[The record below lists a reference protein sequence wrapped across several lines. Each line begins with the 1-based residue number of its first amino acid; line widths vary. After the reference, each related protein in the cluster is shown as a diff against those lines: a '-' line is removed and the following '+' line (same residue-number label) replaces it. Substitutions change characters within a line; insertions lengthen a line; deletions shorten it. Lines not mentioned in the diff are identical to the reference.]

1 MAKEYIKAVIENT
14 IMEEKC
20 ELEASESCDDVET
33 EGASESNSMGLRSP
47 GGPLR
52 GRSVKEFEEQ
62 LSNLKKENFNL
73 KLRIYF
79 LEERMGVNFNLDK
92 ENVVKKNV
100 ELMVEVES
108 LRKEVQEKHDLL
120 CQAVKAMEL
129 EDEEH
134 KKLVTE
140 KEEMLTECQQEIEDL
155 KTQLLDAK
163 AESEIL
169 SARTQSGASDHYAS
183 QAFSLPD
190 TPSALKELQDKIK
203 SLEEE
208 LQNEKGNSA
217 AIQIILDQND
227 TKIKS
232 LSSQLDEATKKLEY
246 RVHELEDM
254 SFQLEE
260 ARAKCQ
266 GLHKKLEEKSQ
277 IVSEL
282 SSENDEFRKRQN
294 LFSAD
299 LEKERKRYEKLRAS
313 SEQKI
318 ADLQSKLEASLAEL
332 KKSQDLVVSK
342 SPGRRL
348 GYTDADSFS
357 VQKPATSPGSP
368 SKDTN
373 LLPTLPS
380 PVVTPT
386 SSPSPSVS
394 FPFDHNLDLKQ
405 IIEQLKTERDAQH
418 QKIVKLKAEQMKA
431 CKIIKSMID
440 SKNKTDSEITTLKQ
454 QNEELARELEEVA
467 AKGDRR
473 QPESLSNENSM
484 DEQSGE
490 LIEHY
495 KALTDELDE
504 KNRILTATLKEKD
517 NQMKKLQ
524 QQYED
529 IVKKIKEKE
538 EHIVDLEFDLL
549 TVSQEKLKEKE
560 EEIERLNGIIVQRN
574 SDLQGLVNKELWE
587 KNREIEKLQKK
598 QASEIEKLRNDLT
611 TKEKQLSLIKEKIS
625 ELGIEIDIQNGGISV
640 ENNLQNE
647 LEKSEKLR
655 LEANEV
661 CAVLSRRLEELAVF
675 LDSLLKQKSV
685 LGFLGNKE
693 NKRIRHIIDQSLDL
707 SRTFT
712 MSMIINPDKSLLQ
725 LTNISSLLNDTNQ
738 SEASLLPANM
748 SLTYKS
754 HLYKK
759 DEEDNAQIIQTLRQ
773 QIINLKYELQLRDV
787 ELNKMSVCDNFTEI
801 SSEKDDEGLNKS
813 NLNTTSTTLKYKSEN
828 QSESEAWSEPD
839 RSVSRARIGLMDGSL
854 KSNSSKKSANTST
867 DSTEDEEDRSS
878 RASKKS
884 VLNESRTTIL
894 ELHRQVCEL
903 SQKLNEKESAYCD
916 VLKNNSKLKQELD
929 NLEIKLNDT
938 ELKLAQ
944 TLQDKI
950 ECDRKVQALE
960 EEFRNMNEKD
970 KKLEDKINEI
980 ELEKVEA
987 LKVAKV
993 AEEAFEV
1000 AKNEINTLEAKLRE
1014 KQDEMNELEEE
1025 LRNEYQ
1031 NQLKEKVK
1039 VLEEESLKKINE
1051 MQSGAEQE
1059 IKNLRNTIQQ
1069 LQVEYQLNYVKKCEV
1084 EEALEEIER
1093 LKSEV
1098 DSLEERL
1105 EEMTGVEESTNKR
1118 FSDYEE
1124 RINGLRSDLDNATL
1138 QYSEAV
1144 LDKTKIANE
1153 KALLEQELNR
1163 SVLKEID
1170 TKKRLD
1176 EVENELQELRQAHQR
1191 QVSLLQVQKS
1201 KLEVRVSE
1209 LESSNAELHNRLVKI
1224 QAGCGDNV
1232 ASLSGSPNFVNQIV
1246 SFRRQ
1251 HSDNSGYLSEEQFV
1265 MDDGRGTRSFSR
1277 LVSNQNFEIERHEAN
1292 SSPDL
1297 GIESDHGRF
1306 SSLETHLNVQR
1317 PLLQTLEL
1325 TESMNNLLD
1334 VESNHDQDDNCD
1346 NVHCCQKTLEMAHEN
1361 SDLKRKLLRTRRAL
1375 EETVTQL
1382 TLANQRKKQV
1392 EKTICK
1398 QIHKTSQVLRK
1409 AKANLDSGS
1418 ETDAYKK

>member
-1 MAKEYIKAVIENT
+1 
-14 IMEEKC
+14 MEESAPDMTTDQSLTFADITSPSQLQ
-20 ELEASESCDDVET
+20 EVTLDQDNT
-33 EGASESNSMGLRSP
+33 FSNSMG
-47 GGPLR
+47 GPMR

-140 KEEMLTECQQEIEDL
+140 KEEMLTEAHQEIEDL
-155 KTQLLDAK
+155 KSQLLDAK
-163 AESEIL
+163 TESEIM
-169 SARTQSGASDHYAS
+169 SARTQSDYYAS

-190 TPSALKELQDKIK
+190 TSSALKELQDKIK

-208 LQNEKGNSA
+208 LQQEKGNSA
-217 AIQIILDQND
+217 AIQLILDQND
-227 TKIKS
+227 NKIKS
-232 LSSQLDEATKKLEY
+232 LSSQLEEATKKLDY
-246 RVHELEDM
+246 RIHEFEDM
-254 SFQLEE
+254 SFQLAE
-260 ARAKCQ
+260 AKAKCQ

-282 SSENDEFRKRQN
+282 SSENDELRKRQN
-294 LFSAD
+294 LFSSD

-342 SPGRRL
+342 SPGRRP

-357 VQKPATSPGSP
+357 VQKPTTPSGSP
-368 SKDTN
+368 SKDTF

-380 PVVTPT
+380 PVITPT
-386 SSPSPSVS
+386 SSPSPSVN
-394 FPFDHNLDLKQ
+394 FPFDHNNLDVKQ
-405 IIEQLKTERDAQH
+405 IIEQLKNERDSQH

-440 SKNKTDSEITTLKQ
+440 SRNKTNNEITTLKQ
-454 QNEELARELEEVA
+454 KNEQLERELEGVVSRMQTEGERVSR
-467 AKGDRR
+467 GG
-473 QPESLSNENSM
+473 ESLSNENSM
-484 DEQSGE
+484 EEQSGE

-495 KALTDELDE
+495 KALTDELEE
-504 KNRILTATLKEKD
+504 KNRILTATLDAKD
-517 NQMKKLQ
+517 NQMKRLQ
-524 QQYED
+524 DQYED
-529 IVKKIKEKE
+529 IMKNIKEKE

-549 TVSQEKLKEKE
+549 TANQEKGGEK
-560 EEIERLNGIIVQRN
+560 EEIERLKAILVQRN

-611 TKEKQLSLIKEKIS
+611 TREKQLSLIKEKIS
-625 ELGIEIDIQNGGISV
+625 ELGIEIDIQNGGICV
-640 ENNLQNE
+640 ENHLQTE

-661 CAVLSRRLEELAVF
+661 CAVLSRRLEELAIF

-693 NKRIRHIIDQSLDL
+693 NQRIRHIIDQSLDL
-707 SRTFT
+707 SRSFT
-712 MSMIINPDKSLLQ
+712 MSMIINPDQSLLQ
-725 LTNISSLLNDTNQ
+725 LTNISSFLNETNQ
-738 SEASLLPANM
+738 TDTSRL

-754 HLYKK
+754 HLYKN
-759 DEEDNAQIIQTLRQ
+759 DDGDNAQIIQTLRQ
-773 QIINLKYELQLRDV
+773 QIVNLKYELQLRDV
-787 ELNKMSVCDNFTEI
+787 ELNKITVCDNFTEI
-801 SSEKDDEGLNKS
+801 SSEKDEQDLDKP
-813 NLNTTSTTLKYKSEN
+813 NLNTTSTTLKYKSDN

-839 RSVSRARIGLMDGSL
+839 RSVSRARIGLLDGSL
-854 KSNSSKKSANTST
+854 KSNSSKKINTST
-867 DSTEDEEDRSS
+867 DSTEDEEDKSS
-878 RASKKS
+878 HTSKKS
-884 VLNESRTTIL
+884 TLNESRTTIL

-903 SQKLNEKESAYCD
+903 SQKLNEKETAYCD
-916 VLKNNSKLKQELD
+916 AMKNNSKLKQELD
-929 NLEIKLNDT
+929 NLEIKLT
-938 ELKLAQ
+938 EAQ
-944 TLQDKI
+944 QDKI
-950 ECDRKVQALE
+950 ECEKKVQELD
-960 EEFRNMNEKD
+960 EKD
-970 KKLEDKINEI
+970 KKI
-980 ELEKVEA
+980 EMEKEEA
-987 LKVAKV
+987 LQLAKV

-1000 AKNEINTLEAKLRE
+1000 AKNEVKILEGKLKE
-1014 KQDEMNELEEE
+1014 KQEEMTELEEE

-1031 NQLKEKVK
+1031 NQLKDQVRH
-1039 VLEEESLKKINE
+1039 LEEESLKKLNE
-1051 MQSGAEQE
+1051 IQSSAELE
-1059 IKNLRNTIQQ
+1059 IKTLRNTIQQ
-1069 LQVEYQLNYVKKCEV
+1069 LQAEYEVNYVKKCQV
-1084 EEALEEIER
+1084 EEALDEIDR
-1093 LKSEV
+1093 LKNEV

-1105 EEMTGVEESTNKR
+1105 EEMTGEEERTNRK
-1118 FSDYEE
+1118 FTEYEE
-1124 RINGLRSDLDNATL
+1124 RINSLRCDLDNATL

-1144 LDKTKIANE
+1144 LDKTKIAKE
-1153 KALLEQELNR
+1153 KALIEQELNR

-1191 QVSLLQVQKS
+1191 QVSSLQVHKS

-1224 QAGCGDNV
+1224 QAGCGDVNSV
-1232 ASLSGSPNFVNQIV
+1232 SLTTPNFVNQIV

-1251 HSDNSGYLSEEQFV
+1251 HSDNSGYLSEEQIV
-1265 MDDGRGTRSFSR
+1265 MDDGRGSRSFSR
-1277 LVSNQNFEIERHEAN
+1277 LVSNQNFDIERHEAN

-1334 VESNHDQDDNCD
+1334 VESNQDENCD
-1346 NVHCCQKTLEMAHEN
+1346 DVHCCQKTLEMAHEN
-1361 SDLKRKLLRTRRAL
+1361 NDLKRKLLRTRRAL